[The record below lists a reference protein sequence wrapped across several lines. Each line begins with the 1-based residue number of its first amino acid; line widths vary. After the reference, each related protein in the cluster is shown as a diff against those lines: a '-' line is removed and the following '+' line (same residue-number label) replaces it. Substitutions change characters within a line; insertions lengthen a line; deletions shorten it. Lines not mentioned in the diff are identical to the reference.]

1 MKLRNKR
8 IVITAGE
15 PASIS
20 TEITLK
26 SMLSNKLE
34 ENVEIIFATD
44 PVLVQNTKIKNCH
57 TFKTN
62 ILNEKKNFEDYK
74 HGLINILP
82 IKLKKKSI
90 PGELEEKNCSFVKNS
105 ILKSVD
111 LVQSCLADAIVTNPI
126 NKFIMKKSGFKYP
139 GHTEFL
145 ATLSKI
151 KTDPIMLLESKKL
164 RVIPLTTHIAIKEVP
179 KLIKKDFIITKLKII
194 FKELQNTLNI
204 SKPKIIVSGL
214 NPHSGDNGEIGS
226 EEIQSIIPAIS
237 HMSSKGYNITGPH
250 SADTLFQKQNINKF
264 DAIVCMFH
272 DQALIAIKTLSFNDI
287 VNITL
292 GIDFIRTSPDHGTA
306 LDIAGKDK
314 ANPVSLIKAIN
325 KASELIHQKNL

>member
-26 SMLSNKLE
+26 SMLSNKLMK
-34 ENVEIIFATD
+34 NVEIIFATD
-44 PVLVQNTKIKNCH
+44 PALIQNTKVKNSH

-111 LVQSCLADAIVTNPI
+111 LVQNCYADAIVTNPPFGTKM
-126 NKFIMKKSGFKYP
+126 NYKSLKETY
-139 GHTEFL
+139 E
-145 ATLSKI
+145 
-151 KTDPIMLLESKKL
+151 KTFPNSKKKRDVL
-164 RVIPLTTHIAIKEVP
+164 
-179 KLIKKDFIITKLKII
+179 
-194 FKELQNTLNI
+194 
-204 SKPKIIVSGL
+204 
-214 NPHSGDNGEIGS
+214 
-226 EEIQSIIPAIS
+226 
-237 HMSSKGYNITGPH
+237 
-250 SADTLFQKQNINKF
+250 
-264 DAIVCMFH
+264 
-272 DQALIAIKTLSFNDI
+272 
-287 VNITL
+287 
-292 GIDFIRTSPDHGTA
+292 
-306 LDIAGKDK
+306 
-314 ANPVSLIKAIN
+314 
-325 KASELIHQKNL
+325 